1 MVCPKCQAPYLVFP
15 TASFAFSTLA
25 IVNVVAGTYV
35 PVNVPLGFQPTV
47 LSLAYHFGAATVF
60 SLYGP
65 LTPTPLLSRNRIS
78 SGELLV
84 LLEGLKKGE

>member
-15 TASFAFSTLA
+15 TTSFVFSTLA
-25 IVNVVAGTYV
+25 IVNAVAGTYV
-35 PVNVPLGFQPTV
+35 PVNVPVGFQPTE
-47 LSLAYHFGAATVF
+47 LLLAYHFGGDSAF